1 MADKAAYQQ
10 WQESA
15 ETVKSIAASDTL
27 ELWQKA
33 HKVNQAYA
41 GLALEGLRSKHRHK
55 ILAGF
60 GRVNSVFSRYTLNS
74 FDDYKKID
82 ESDLREIIKIVVSLS
97 PPRPR

>member
-1 MADKAAYQQ
+1 MADKAAYKQ

-41 GLALEGLRSKHRHK
+41 GLALEGLISKHRHK
-55 ILAGF
+55 ILNGF
-60 GRVNSVFSRYTLNS
+60 GQVNAVFSRYTLNS
-74 FDDYKKID
+74 FDDYEKIE
-82 ESDLREIIKIVVSLS
+82 ESDLREIIKIVVSLA
-97 PPRPR
+97 PPQSK

>member
-1 MADKAAYQQ
+1 MADKAAYKQ
-10 WQESA
+10 WKESA

-27 ELWQKA
+27 ELWQKV

-60 GRVNSVFSRYTLNS
+60 GKVNAVFSRYTLNS
-74 FDDYKKID
+74 FDDYEKIE
-82 ESDLREIIKIVVSLS
+82 ESDLREIIKIVVSLA
-97 PPRPR
+97 PPQSK